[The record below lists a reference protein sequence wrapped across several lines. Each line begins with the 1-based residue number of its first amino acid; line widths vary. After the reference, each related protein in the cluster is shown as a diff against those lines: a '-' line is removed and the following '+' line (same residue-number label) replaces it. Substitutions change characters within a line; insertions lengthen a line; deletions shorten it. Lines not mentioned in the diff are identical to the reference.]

1 MRSNTVE
8 AARSRFLNSSSDHIS
23 ENRETAESYRARA
36 KSLYAIAEMATEAE
50 GETEAFMI
58 SHLASQFDII
68 ADLIDMTERTK
79 PWPLKVSRA
88 NSDS

>member
-8 AARSRFLNSSSDHIS
+8 ATRSRFFS
-23 ENRETAESYRARA
+23 ENRETADSYRARA
-36 KSLYAIAEMATEAE
+36 KSLCAMAEMATEAE

-68 ADLIDMTERTK
+68 ADLIDMTEGTK
-79 PWPLKVSRA
+79 PWPLEVDRA
-88 NSDS
+88 YSDS